1 MLTGTEIRTPPRHDR
16 ILRRSQELQFSMNSD
31 VLTGSLLRALAAT
44 KPSGAFL
51 ELGTGCGLGT
61 CWLLDG
67 MDTHSRLISVD
78 HDPRVQAI
86 AGEELG
92 GDLRL
97 TLSADDG
104 GDFLSHCTSSFD
116 LIFADA
122 WPGKFT
128 HLDVALGLLSP
139 GGIYVIDDLLP
150 EPNWPIDHAPKVAA
164 LLAALDASP
173 GLVLTPLAWS
183 TGVLIAVKTNHRN

>member
-1 MLTGTEIRTPPRHDR
+1 MLTDTEIRTPPQYER
-16 ILRRSQELQFSMNSD
+16 ILQRSRQIQFSMNSD
-31 VLTGSLLRALAAT
+31 VLTGSLLRALAAA
-44 KPSGAFL
+44 KPDGAFL

-67 MDTHSRLISVD
+67 MDARSQLTSVD
-78 HDPRVQAI
+78 NDPRVQAI

-92 GDLRL
+92 GDRRL
-97 TLSADDG
+97 TLSTGDG
-104 GDFLSHCTSSFD
+104 SEFLTRCTSRFD

-128 HLDVALGLLSP
+128 HLDVALGLLNP

-150 EPNWPIDHAPKVAA
+150 QPNWPVDHPPKVAG
-164 LLAALDASP
+164 LLAALRASP
-173 GLVLTPLAWS
+173 GVTLTPLAWS
-183 TGVLIAVKTNHRN
+183 TGVLIAVKMNDRN